1 MKKEKLNCAKAKQL
15 SIISVL
21 AKEGIQPIRENGNS
35 ATYLSVLRNENTAS
49 MKVDKQLNLWIDF
62 GSGKGGNLID
72 LIMTWKNLSVSEVLR
87 YLDDNSFSFHQ
98 PPNNNAVI
106 NNKTIIKKV
115 IDIKHFGLIQYLEKR
130 GIPINI
136 AREYCK
142 EIHFDITCKSNSSIG
157 IKNDSGGWELR
168 NKYFKSASSPK
179 DITSISYGNSTVL
192 IFEGF
197 MDFLSHRVIFPNQTN
212 SDFIIC
218 NSTALIKKLADKLE
232 KYNNVEIWLDNDNSG
247 KKASEYIKSI
257 HSDVTDKSSFYSEKK
272 DLNEWLISN
281 KN

>member
-1 MKKEKLNCAKAKQL
+1 MNCTEAKKIDIVMTLKELGFSPIKEINNEAWFL
-15 SIISVL
+15 SPL
-21 AKEGIQPIRENGNS
+21 RKETKPS
-35 ATYLSVLRNENTAS
+35 F
-49 MKVDKQLNLWIDF
+49 KVHKGKNLYFDF
-62 GSGKGGNLID
+62 GQGQGGNLVD
-72 LIMTWKNLSVSEVLR
+72 LLVKLIGSVEEALKYLSQNK
-87 YLDDNSFSFHQ
+87 NSFSFHQ

-106 NNKTIIKKV
+106 DNKTIIKKV
-115 IDIKHFGLIQYLEKR
+115 IDIQHFGLIQYLEKR
-130 GIPINI
+130 GILINI
-136 AREYCK
+136 AREFCK
-142 EIHFDITCKSNSSIG
+142 EVHYSIGKSNYFGIG
-157 IKNDSGGWELR
+157 FQSNSQSWELR

-179 DITSISYGNSTVL
+179 DITCISYRNSTVL

-232 KYNNVEIWLDNDNSG
+232 KYANVEIWLDNDNSG

-281 KN
+281 KNLSN